1 MIYSDQEWSTAKEG
15 RLEVYSLIL
24 RSMIEDFNRI
34 DLWTMSI
41 FDPSKTL
48 LSWRI
53 YAFAE
58 TQPMIRFFQEDNAY
72 LECPRSILWTC
83 EIFKTKDASSKPQPR
98 WAWTSY
104 TSLIRHFWD
113 VWWSSLLSQKLQWW
127 GSLWYILPGKS
138 LAEKKLYK
146 EHESSSMRTPRIIP
160 NIFRQVTANSSGL
173 LNTLRLKSSY
183 SITMHFT
190 LPSALFL
197 VGMASALPSQGSDIV
212 SVKRSNASAVEKVH
226 QAAAALS
233 GTTVDNQSETSDCV
247 GSLLCCGSLTT
258 PLDHIVDPILED
270 LGINAAK
277 IVGSVG
283 LLCMLPWNRS
293 SDGQQF

>member
-1 MIYSDQEWSTAKEG
+1 
-15 RLEVYSLIL
+15 
-24 RSMIEDFNRI
+24 
-34 DLWTMSI
+34 
-41 FDPSKTL
+41 
-48 LSWRI
+48 
-53 YAFAE
+53 
-58 TQPMIRFFQEDNAY
+58 
-72 LECPRSILWTC
+72 
-83 EIFKTKDASSKPQPR
+83 
-98 WAWTSY
+98 
-104 TSLIRHFWD
+104 
-113 VWWSSLLSQKLQWW
+113 
-127 GSLWYILPGKS
+127 
-138 LAEKKLYK
+138 
-146 EHESSSMRTPRIIP
+146 
-160 NIFRQVTANSSGL
+160 
-173 LNTLRLKSSY
+173 
-183 SITMHFT
+183 MHFT

-283 LLCMLPWNRS
+283 LLCDPYES
-293 SDGQQF
+293 STCSSAPQCCTEANLLGGTLALGCAALKK